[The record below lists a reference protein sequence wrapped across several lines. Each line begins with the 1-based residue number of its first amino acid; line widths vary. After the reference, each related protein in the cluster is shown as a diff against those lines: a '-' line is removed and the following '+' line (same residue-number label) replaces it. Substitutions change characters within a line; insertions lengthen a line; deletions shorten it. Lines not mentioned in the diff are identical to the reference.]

1 MSKNNKELRAQL
13 RTAKGKRAAARARKE
28 GLIPVE
34 VYGSHSEN
42 QSLLVDAVE
51 WDGLTRADHDI
62 NLMDLVTEDGKVT
75 VLVKEIQYSV
85 INRDPIHIDFQAVKM
100 DEEISTAVAIHALPG
115 DPVGLSHG
123 GLLEQI
129 MHEVEISCLP
139 TDLPESIM
147 VDISGLDV
155 DDSLLVKD
163 LPVIKGVT
171 YNHDE
176 IGVVFMVAQQA
187 AAVSE
192 EEAEE
197 AEGAAPAETEA
208 EEE

>member
-62 NLMDLVTEDGKVT
+62 NLVDLVTEDGKVT

>member
-13 RTAKGKRAAARARKE
+13 RTGKGKRAAARAREE

-62 NLMDLVTEDGKVT
+62 NLVDLVTEDGKVT

-85 INRDPIHIDFQAVKM
+85 MKHAPIHIDFQAVKM

-139 TDLPESIM
+139 ADLPESIM

-155 DDSLLVKD
+155 EESLLVKD

-187 AAVSE
+187 AAASE

-197 AEGAAPAETEA
+197 AESAAPAEA
-208 EEE
+208 EED

>member
-34 VYGSHSEN
+34 VYGSHSDN

-62 NLMDLVTEDGKVT
+62 NLMDLVTDNGKVT

-147 VDISGLDV
+147 VDISSLDV

-187 AAVSE
+187 AAVSD

-197 AEGAAPAETEA
+197 VESAAPAEA

>member
-1 MSKNNKELRAQL
+1 MSKNNKELRAQF
-13 RTAKGKRAAARARKE
+13 RTAKGKRAAARAREE

-42 QSLLVDAVE
+42 QSLLVSAVE
-51 WDGLTRADHDI
+51 WNGLTRVDHDI
-62 NLMDLVTEDGKVT
+62 NLVDLVTEDGKVT

-100 DEEISTAVAIHALPG
+100 DEEISTAVSIHALPG

-129 MHEVEISCLP
+129 LHEVEISCLP
-139 TDLPESIM
+139 SDLPESIM

-163 LPVIKGVT
+163 LPVIEGVT

-187 AAVSE
+187 AMSSE

-197 AEGAAPAETEA
+197 AEGVEPVETEA